1 VTSIESGEMRRKSGP
16 RSENGAV
23 VAERTGADV
32 IVERVRRVRGSVIA
46 VADVSL
52 HVRPGECVAITGP
65 SGSGKSTLLSL
76 IGGLSKPESGRVL
89 VDGSEPAHHDGGL
102 AGYHRD
108 VVGFIF
114 QLHHLLPMLT
124 AQGNVEVP
132 LVAARVPRAERR
144 RRALELL
151 DEVGLTG
158 RTAHLPGQLSGGE
171 RQRVAVARALANEP
185 RLLLA
190 DEPTGALDSDN
201 SGRVLDLLDEIRA
214 RRGTSVIV
222 VTHDQK
228 VADRADRTLYM
239 LDGRLV
245 QAPAIE
251 RAAH

>member
-1 VTSIESGEMRRKSGP
+1 MRSKSRSRDAEGP
-16 RSENGAV
+16 TVAPQTLGAEV
-23 VAERTGADV
+23 E
-32 IVERVRRVRGSVIA
+32 VERVRRVRGSVIA

-52 HVRPGECVAITGP
+52 HIRPGESVAITGP

-76 IGGLSKPESGRVL
+76 IGGLTSPDGGRVL
-89 VDGSEPAHHDGGL
+89 VDGREPEAHDGGL

-132 LVAARVPRAERR
+132 LVASRVPRGERR

-158 RTAHLPGQLSGGE
+158 RTGHLPGELSGGE

-190 DEPTGALDSDN
+190 DEPTGALDTDN
-201 SGRVLDLLDEIRA
+201 SARVLDLLDEIRA
-214 RRGTSVIV
+214 RRGTSVVI
-222 VTHDQK
+222 VTHDPA
-228 VADRADRTLYM
+228 VAERSDRTLYM
-239 LDGRLV
+239 LDGRIV
-245 QAPAIE
+245 EAPAAA
-251 RAAH
+251 RAGG